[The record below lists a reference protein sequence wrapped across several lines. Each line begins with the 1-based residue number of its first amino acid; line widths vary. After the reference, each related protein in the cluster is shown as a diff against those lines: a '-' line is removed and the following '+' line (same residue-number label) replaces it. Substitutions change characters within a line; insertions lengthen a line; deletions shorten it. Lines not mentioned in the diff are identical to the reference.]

1 MQNLI
6 YWSPFLGNVGTV
18 KSTLNSALAFKKFS
32 KNKYNVKII
41 NVFGEWNN
49 YKNILKKSNIEL
61 INLTFTYINFLP
73 KDGFIKSRIS
83 YTLIFLISFFPL
95 LRLLKKE
102 NNSIFIAHLITSL
115 ALFINSIFK
124 INSKIILRISG
135 YPKLHF
141 VRKKFWQL
149 TTKKV
154 FSVTCPTEELMKKLQ
169 EFKILVHPRI
179 KFLPDA
185 IIDINDFL
193 IQKNEKIDLPTKKKF
208 LLSVGRLTK
217 QKNYSYLL
225 DEIKNFLKSN
235 NDYDLI
241 ILGDGEDREIIKKKI
256 KDLNMN
262 DRIYI
267 LGHKN
272 NPYSYMINASALILS
287 SLWEEVGFVIV
298 EAALSNLLVFSS
310 NCPNGP
316 KEFLENGRAGFLF
329 NTNEKNA
336 LENEIHKISS
346 DNFKKK
352 IFAKKNCLKY
362 TKLRHFRVFSSI
374 LTV

>member
-1 MQNLI
+1 MQNLL

-32 KNKYNVKII
+32 RNKYNVKII

-49 YKNILKKSNIEL
+49 YKNILKKSDIEL
-61 INLTFTYINFLP
+61 INLSFNYINFLP
-73 KDGFIKSRIS
+73 KNGFIKSRIS
-83 YTLIFLISFFPL
+83 YTLIFLISFLPL
-95 LRLLKKE
+95 LKLLKKE

-115 ALFINSIFK
+115 PLLINFIFK

-141 VRKKFWQL
+141 IRKKFWQL
-149 TTKKV
+149 TIKKV
-154 FSVTCPTEELMKKLQ
+154 FSVTCPTEELINKLQ
-169 EFKILVHPRI
+169 TSKIIIHPRI

-193 IQKNEKIDLPTKKKF
+193 MKKNEKIDLPTKKKF

-225 DEIKNFLKSN
+225 NEIKNFLISN

-241 ILGDGEDREIIKKKI
+241 ILGDGEDKKMLKKKI
-256 KDLNMN
+256 NDLSMN
-262 DRIYI
+262 DRIYT
-267 LGHKN
+267 LGHKK
-272 NPYSYMINASALILS
+272 NPYSYMMRASALILT

-316 KEFLENGRAGFLF
+316 KEFLENGKAGFLF

-336 LENEIHKISS
+336 LKNEINKISS

-362 TKLRHFRVFSSI
+362 TKFRHFRVFNDI
-374 LTV
+374 LNV

>member
-1 MQNLI
+1 MQNLL

-32 KNKYNVKII
+32 RNKYNVKII

-49 YKNILKKSNIEL
+49 YKNILKKSDIEL
-61 INLTFTYINFLP
+61 INLSFNYINFLP
-73 KDGFIKSRIS
+73 KNGFIKSRIS
-83 YTLIFLISFFPL
+83 YTLIFLISFLPL
-95 LRLLKKE
+95 LKLLKKE

-115 ALFINSIFK
+115 PLLINFIFK

-141 VRKKFWQL
+141 IRKKFWQL
-149 TTKKV
+149 TTKKI
-154 FSVTCPTEELMKKLQ
+154 FSVTCPTEELINKLQ
-169 EFKILVHPRI
+169 TSKIIIHPRI

-193 IQKNEKIDLPTKKKF
+193 IKKNQKIDLPTKKKF

-225 DEIKNFLKSN
+225 NEIKNFLISN

-241 ILGDGEDREIIKKKI
+241 ILGDGEDKKMLKKKI
-256 KDLNMN
+256 NDLSMN

-267 LGHKN
+267 LGHKK
-272 NPYSYMINASALILS
+272 NPYSYMMRASALILT
-287 SLWEEVGFVIV
+287 SLWEGVGFVIV

-316 KEFLENGRAGFLF
+316 KEFLENGKAGFLF

-336 LENEIHKISS
+336 LKNEINKISS

-362 TKLRHFRVFSSI
+362 TKFRHFRVFNDI
-374 LTV
+374 LNV

>member
-1 MQNLI
+1 MQNLL

-32 KNKYNVKII
+32 RNKYNVKII

-49 YKNILKKSNIEL
+49 YKNILKKSDIEL
-61 INLTFTYINFLP
+61 INLSFNYINFLP
-73 KDGFIKSRIS
+73 KNGFIKSRIS
-83 YTLIFLISFFPL
+83 YTLIFLISFLPL
-95 LRLLKKE
+95 LKLLKKE

-115 ALFINSIFK
+115 PLLINFIFK

-141 VRKKFWQL
+141 IRKKFWQL

-154 FSVTCPTEELMKKLQ
+154 FSVTCPTEELINKLQ
-169 EFKILVHPRI
+169 TSKIIIHPRI

-193 IQKNEKIDLPTKKKF
+193 IKKNEKIDLPTKKKF

-217 QKNYSYLL
+217 QKNHSYLL
-225 DEIKNFLKSN
+225 NEIKNFLISN

-241 ILGDGEDREIIKKKI
+241 ILGDGEDKKMLKKKI
-256 KDLNMN
+256 NDLSMN

-267 LGHKN
+267 LGHKK
-272 NPYSYMINASALILS
+272 NPYSYMMKASALILT

-316 KEFLENGRAGFLF
+316 KEFLENGKAGFLF

-336 LENEIHKISS
+336 LKNEINKISS

-362 TKLRHFRVFSSI
+362 TKFRHFRVFNDI
-374 LTV
+374 LNV

>member
-1 MQNLI
+1 MQNLL

-32 KNKYNVKII
+32 RNKYNVKII

-49 YKNILKKSNIEL
+49 YKNILKKSDIEL
-61 INLTFTYINFLP
+61 INLSFNYINFLP
-73 KDGFIKSRIS
+73 KNGFIKSRIS
-83 YTLIFLISFFPL
+83 YTLIFLISFLPL
-95 LRLLKKE
+95 LKLLKKE

-115 ALFINSIFK
+115 PLLINFIFK

-141 VRKKFWQL
+141 IRKKFWQL
-149 TTKKV
+149 TTKKI
-154 FSVTCPTEELMKKLQ
+154 FSVTCPTEELINKLQ
-169 EFKILVHPRI
+169 TSKIIIHPRI

-193 IQKNEKIDLPTKKKF
+193 IKKNQKIDLPTKKKF

-225 DEIKNFLKSN
+225 NEIKNFLISN

-241 ILGDGEDREIIKKKI
+241 ILGDGEDKKMLKKKI
-256 KDLNMN
+256 NDLSMN

-267 LGHKN
+267 LGHKK
-272 NPYSYMINASALILS
+272 NPYSYMMRASALILT

-316 KEFLENGRAGFLF
+316 KEFLENGKAGFLF

-336 LENEIHKISS
+336 LKNEINKISS

-362 TKLRHFRVFSSI
+362 TKFRHFRVFNDI
-374 LTV
+374 LNV

>member
-1 MQNLI
+1 MQNLL

-32 KNKYNVKII
+32 RNKYNVKII

-49 YKNILKKSNIEL
+49 YKNILKKSDIEL
-61 INLTFTYINFLP
+61 INLSFNYINFLP
-73 KDGFIKSRIS
+73 KNGFIKSRIS
-83 YTLIFLISFFPL
+83 YTLIFLISFLPL
-95 LRLLKKE
+95 LKLLKKE

-115 ALFINSIFK
+115 PLLINFIFK

-141 VRKKFWQL
+141 IRKKFWQL

-154 FSVTCPTEELMKKLQ
+154 FSVTCPTEELINKLQ
-169 EFKILVHPRI
+169 TSKIIIHPRI

-193 IQKNEKIDLPTKKKF
+193 MKKNEKIDLPTKKKF

-217 QKNYSYLL
+217 QKNHSYLL
-225 DEIKNFLKSN
+225 NEIKNFLISN

-241 ILGDGEDREIIKKKI
+241 ILGDGEDKKMLKKKI
-256 KDLNMN
+256 NDLSMN

-267 LGHKN
+267 LGHKK
-272 NPYSYMINASALILS
+272 NPYSYMMRASALILT

-316 KEFLENGRAGFLF
+316 KEFLENGKAGFLF

-336 LENEIHKISS
+336 LKNEINKISS

-362 TKLRHFRVFSSI
+362 TKFRHFRVFNDI
-374 LTV
+374 LNV

>member
-1 MQNLI
+1 MQNLL

-32 KNKYNVKII
+32 RNKYNVKII

-49 YKNILKKSNIEL
+49 YKNILKKSDIEL
-61 INLTFTYINFLP
+61 INLSFNYINFLP
-73 KDGFIKSRIS
+73 KNGFIKSRIS
-83 YTLIFLISFFPL
+83 YTLIFLISFLPL
-95 LRLLKKE
+95 LKLLKKE

-115 ALFINSIFK
+115 PLLINFIFK

-141 VRKKFWQL
+141 IRKKFWQL

-154 FSVTCPTEELMKKLQ
+154 FSVTCPTEELINKLQ
-169 EFKILVHPRI
+169 TSKIIIHPRI

-193 IQKNEKIDLPTKKKF
+193 MKKNEKIDLPTKKKF

-225 DEIKNFLKSN
+225 NEIKNFLISN

-241 ILGDGEDREIIKKKI
+241 ILGDGEDKKMLKKKI
-256 KDLNMN
+256 NDLSMN

-267 LGHKN
+267 LGHKK
-272 NPYSYMINASALILS
+272 NPYSYMMKASALILT

-316 KEFLENGRAGFLF
+316 KEFLENGKAGFLF

-336 LENEIHKISS
+336 LKNEINKISS

-362 TKLRHFRVFSSI
+362 TKFRHFRVFNDI
-374 LTV
+374 LNV